1 MTTGKQNSQSDI
13 IVFDEINK
21 SCFIPETNSNINYQ
35 DVIDCAIVEKKGTMG
50 KGGIARAF
58 SSDLFGSQAYIATS
72 LCIEIT
78 TIGEVFQ
85 IELIK
90 TPLKSNSFIY
100 KRLQVAANEIVDKI
114 NRIKPLLKE
123 DALIPSY
130 INELRELKKLVD
142 ENILT
147 EAEFQQRK
155 QLLLKTK

>member
-1 MTTGKQNSQSDI
+1 MTTGKQNSQSDL
-13 IVFDEINK
+13 IVFDDIYN
-21 SCFIPETNSNINYQ
+21 SCFIPEANAYIMYQ
-35 DVIDCAIVEKKGTMG
+35 DVIDCEIVEKKGTMG

-58 SSDLFGSQAYIATS
+58 SSDLFGGQVYITTS
-72 LCIEIT
+72 LCVEIMT
-78 TIGEVFQ
+78 TGEVFK

-100 KRLQVAANEIVDKI
+100 KRLLVVANEIVDKI
-114 NRIKPLLKE
+114 NLIKPLLKE
-123 DALIPSY
+123 DTLIPNY

-147 EAEFQQRK
+147 EAEFQQKK